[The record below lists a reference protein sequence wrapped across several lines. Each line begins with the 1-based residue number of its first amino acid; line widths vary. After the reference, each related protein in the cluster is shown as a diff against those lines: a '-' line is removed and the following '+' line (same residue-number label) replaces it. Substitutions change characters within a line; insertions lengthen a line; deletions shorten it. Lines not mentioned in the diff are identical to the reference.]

1 MSLYLF
7 RHNRGLI
14 RRWYRKNFH
23 KEWEVVEHGLY
34 FFQEFAD
41 IYNNS
46 INDIETADLFFKD
59 FMGQTGGWVIVDFL
73 DSDNWD
79 CIRKVDVD
87 KQNGLIWFYW
97 QIPSGDPLEE
107 SYKKLKNPPT
117 FVRYI
122 FFV

>member
-59 FMGQTGGWVIVDFL
+59 FMGLFAVYF
-73 DSDNWD
+73 N
-79 CIRKVDVD
+79 R
-87 KQNGLIWFYW
+87 GLRCKAIA
-97 QIPSGDPLEE
+97 E
-107 SYKKLKNPPT
+107 
-117 FVRYI
+117 
-122 FFV
+122 